1 MHACCW
7 CSTLQPARASI
18 PGKPSSLPA
27 PLHHCLLHR
36 PGTADP
42 WLIRRANSR
51 VQREVLPLR
60 PYMQPPR
67 KPVGDAKVLST
78 HCQER
83 QWRQA
88 EQGLQQRRRGTT
100 MRQHAVQP
108 QQAAGLHTASFAGS
122 RAPLCFSAL
131 PAAGLH
137 TASFGSSRPLA
148 CAVRSQL
155 PGASAMRAALVQAG
169 TRLLGNLRML
179 RVL

>member
-1 MHACCW
+1 MLVPYSAPSPGLHSRQALIHACSC
-7 CSTLQPARASI
+7 P
-18 PGKPSSLPA
+18 
-27 PLHHCLLHR
+27 

-78 HCQER
+78 RCQER

-88 EQGLQQRRRGTT
+88 EQGLQQSRRGTT
-100 MRQHAVQP
+100 MRRHAVQP
-108 QQAAGLHTASFAGS
+108 QKAAGLHTASFAGS
-122 RAPLCFSAL
+122 PTPLCFSA
-131 PAAGLH
+131 PQAAGLH
-137 TASFGSSRPLA
+137 SACFGSSRPLV
-148 CAVRSQL
+148 CPVRSQL
-155 PGASAMRAALVQAG
+155 PGASAMRAALMQAG